1 MNTTP
6 PEVFDLGTD
15 ELTTESELDAFE
27 EAFALFSLPEQRHA

>member
-15 ELTTESELDAFE
+15 ELATTTSLEHVE
-27 EAFALFSLPEQRHA
+27 EAFTEFTLPEQRHA